1 MSALPVSVTIVA
13 LLFVGSTSANEA
25 TNNPLRVCADPN
37 NLPYSND
44 RREGF
49 ENRLAELVARDLG
62 RDGVHYTWWAQRRGF
77 LRNTLNVAACDV
89 VMGMPSDADG
99 ALTTHSYYRS
109 SYVFVSRTDRHLAP
123 ASLDDPLLRRIRIGV
138 QLIGDDG
145 ANSPPAHAL
154 SRRGI
159 IRNVVGFPVYGDY
172 AHESPGSTIVSAVA
186 SGAIDMAIAWGPLA
200 GYFASIAAVPLVV
213 QPMPNRDAQTS
224 LPFSFGISMA
234 VRRNDSALRNR
245 LDRVIV
251 RRRVQIDGLLASYHV
266 PRVEAASEDRP

>member
-1 MSALPVSVTIVA
+1 MSALPISATVFT
-13 LLFVGSTSANEA
+13 LLLVGGTSAYYA

-89 VMGMPSDADG
+89 VMGIPSSADAV
-99 ALTTHSYYRS
+99 LTTRPYYQS
-109 SYVFVSRTDRHLAP
+109 SYAFVSRADRHLAL
-123 ASLDDPLLRRIRIGV
+123 ASLDDPQLRRMRIGV
-138 QLIGDDG
+138 QLVGDDG

-159 IRNVVGFPVYGDY
+159 IRNVVGFSVYGDY
-172 AHESPGSTIVSAVA
+172 AQGSPGVANRVS
-186 SGAIDMAIAWGPLA
+186 SGI
-200 GYFASIAAVPLVV
+200 
-213 QPMPNRDAQTS
+213 
-224 LPFSFGISMA
+224 
-234 VRRNDSALRNR
+234 RRHRHG
-245 LDRVIV
+245 DRVGTD
-251 RRRVQIDGLLASYHV
+251 RRLLRIHCCG
-266 PRVEAASEDRP
+266 AAFGPAHTEP